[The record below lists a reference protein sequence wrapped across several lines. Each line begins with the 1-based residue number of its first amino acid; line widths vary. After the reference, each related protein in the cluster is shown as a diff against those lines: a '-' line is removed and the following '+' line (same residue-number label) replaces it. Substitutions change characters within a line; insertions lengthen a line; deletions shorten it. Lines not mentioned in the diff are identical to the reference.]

1 MDTLTSIQNALAGM
15 SDKDIAQFAVFLAA
29 KAGEGSTDA
38 PASFVRQYVGARYVP
53 VFADPLEWDSGRG
66 YEALTIVTHQGNSY
80 TSMQPVPLG
89 VDIANAEYWAMTG
102 NFNAQIDAYIKEV
115 QAFDQRIR
123 NNEQGVSDNMAA
135 IAEEVRNRQ
144 TAITAESNE
153 RKEADVKLRDDLS
166 EMIANVNAQSIL
178 SLYKNKN
185 CVWVGD
191 SFTTGVG
198 ADPRAN
204 RVSTVFC
211 KAMEMTE
218 FNYGV
223 GASGWIWGTS
233 SNEPY
238 IAQVRKA
245 YNAMTAEQRENTAM
259 VVLPGTS
266 TDVSHGSSSNQIG
279 AAAVQCAQEASKLFP
294 NAVVYVIPMIWDKAL
309 FTYTAYDATVEIC
322 DQINKAVIPRV
333 KMDEDSYTWLL
344 GRYAFYTSD
353 NVHPNNTGYAV
364 WAAKMIS
371 SILGS
376 ANTAGYINSFTS
388 SYGTWNKKTYYLK
401 NGFVWL
407 PGYKITEVSD
417 TGGDVN
423 IGTLPNNIRPQY
435 DQHTGL
441 FSGGEAVGYVTYQ
454 SDGTILMT
462 HSARDAT
469 KRTYFNIGPSFWPI
483 YGVR

>member
-1 MDTLTSIQNALAGM
+1 MGNSTAIEKALAGM
-15 SDKDIAQFAVFLAA
+15 SEKDIAQFAAFLAA
-29 KAGEGSTDA
+29 KVGKGGTDA

-53 VFADPLEWDSGRG
+53 KFHDPLEWSSEIA

-80 TSMQPVPLG
+80 TSMQPVPSG
-89 VDIANAEYWAMTG
+89 VDIANTDYWAMTG
-102 NFNAQIDAYIKEV
+102 NFNAQIEAYINEV
-115 QAFDQRIR
+115 QTFDHRIR
-123 NNEQGVSDNMAA
+123 ANERGVANNTKA
-135 IAEEVRNRQ
+135 IETEARNRQ
-144 TAITAESNE
+144 TAINE
-153 RKEADVKLRDDLS
+153 EMEARKAADVELRGDLS
-166 EMIANVNAQSIL
+166 EMIANVNAQNIL
-178 SLYKNKN
+178 SLYKGKN

-198 ADPRAN
+198 ADPSSK

-211 KAMEMTE
+211 NAMEMTE

-233 SNEPY
+233 TNEPY

-266 TDVSHGSSSNQIG
+266 TDVSRGSSSKNIG
-279 AAAVQCAQEASKLFP
+279 AAAVQCALEASKLFP

-309 FTYTAYDATVEIC
+309 FTIVAYDTTVEIC
-322 DQINKAVIPRV
+322 DQLNKAKVPRL
-333 KMDEDSYTWLL
+333 KLDEDSYTWLL
-344 GRYAFYTSD
+344 GRYDFYTSD

-364 WAAKMIS
+364 WASKMVS

-376 ANTAGYINSFTS
+376 ANTAGYINSFS
-388 SYGTWNKKTYYLK
+388 SNWGTWNRKTYYLK
-401 NGFVWL
+401 NGFVML
-407 PGYKITEVSD
+407 PGYRITGVSD
-417 TGGDVN
+417 SGGDVN
-423 IGTLPNNIRPQY
+423 IGTLPANIRPQL
-435 DQHTGL
+435 DVHGAL
-441 FSGGEAVGYVTYQ
+441 FSGGEAVGYVTW
-454 SDGTILMT
+454 GANGIILLT

-469 KRTYFNIGPSFWPI
+469 TRTYFNLAPVFWPI

>member
-1 MDTLTSIQNALAGM
+1 MGNPNAIEKALSGM
-15 SDKDIAQFAVFLAA
+15 SDKDIAQFAAFLAA

-53 VFADPLEWDSGRG
+53 VFADPLEWDNGRG

-80 TSMQPVPLG
+80 TSMQPVPPG
-89 VDIANAEYWAMTG
+89 VDIANADYWAMTG
-102 NFNAQIDAYIKEV
+102 NFNAQIDAYIREV
-115 QAFDQRIR
+115 QAFDQRILA
-123 NNEQGVSDNMAA
+123 NEQGVAANMEA
-135 IAEEVRNRQ
+135 IEEEARNRQ
-144 TAITAESNE
+144 MAFTI
-153 RKEADVKLRDDLS
+153 EANARVAADTELRDELS
-166 EMIANVNAQSIL
+166 EMIANVNAQNIL

-198 ADPRAN
+198 ADPRTN
-204 RVSTVFC
+204 RVSSVFC

-266 TDVSHGSSSNQIG
+266 TDVSHGSSSKQIG
-279 AAAVQCAQEASKLFP
+279 AAAVQCAKEASKLFP

-309 FTYTAYDATVEIC
+309 FTTNAYDTTVEIC
-322 DQINKAVIPRV
+322 DQINKAKIPHV
-333 KMDEDSYTWLL
+333 KLDEDSYTWLL
-344 GRYAFYTSD
+344 GRYDFYTSD

-364 WAAKMIS
+364 WASKMIS

-376 ANTAGYINSFTS
+376 ANTVGYINSFS
-388 SYGTWNKKTYYLK
+388 SNWGNWNRKIYYLK
-401 NGFVWL
+401 NGFVML
-407 PGYKITEVSD
+407 PGYRITGVSD
-417 TGGDVN
+417 AGGDVN
-423 IGTLPNNIRPQY
+423 IGTLPNNIRPQL
-435 DQHTGL
+435 DVHGAL
-441 FSGGEAVGYVTYQ
+441 FSGGEAVGYVTWGAN
-454 SDGTILMT
+454 GTILLT

-469 KRTYFNIGPSFWPI
+469 TRSYFNLAPVFWPI

>member
-1 MDTLTSIQNALAGM
+1 MANAKNQLEEYVRSLGPEEL
-15 SDKDIAQFAVFLAA
+15 AQFAAFIAA
-29 KAGEGSTDA
+29 RAGASPDA
-38 PASFVRQYVGARYVP
+38 PAPGVRQYVGARYVP
-53 VFADPLEWDSGRG
+53 VFADPLEWSNQTD
-66 YEALTIVTHQGNSY
+66 YEPLTVVTYQGNSY
-80 TSMQPVPLG
+80 TSMQSVPAG
-89 VDIANAEYWAMTG
+89 IDIANTEYWAQTG
-102 NFNAQIDAYIKEV
+102 NYNAQIEAYRQEV
-115 QAFDQRIR
+115 LAYDGRITV
-123 NNEQGVSDNMAA
+123 NANA
-135 IAEEVRNRQ
+135 IAAETKARIAGDEEVMQ
-144 TAITAESNE
+144 ELS
-153 RKEADVKLRDDLS
+153 KL
-166 EMIANVNAQSIL
+166 IAQVNQQNIF
-178 SLYKNKN
+178 SLYNGKN

-198 ADPRAN
+198 ASPVEK

-211 KAMEMTE
+211 NAMGMNEY
-218 FNYGV
+218 NYGV
-223 GASGWIWGTS
+223 GASGWIWGTA

-238 IAQVRKA
+238 ITQVQNA
-245 YNAMTAEQRENTAM
+245 YNAMTVKQRENTAM

-266 TDVSHGSSSNQIG
+266 TDVSHGSDGKAIG
-279 AAAVQCAQEASKLFP
+279 AAAVQCAQKASQLFS
-294 NAVVYVIPMIWDKAL
+294 NAVIYIIPMIWDKAL

-322 DQINKAVIPRV
+322 DQINKASIPRV

-344 GRYAFYTSD
+344 GRYDYYTSD

-407 PGYKITEVSD
+407 PGYKITGVSD
-417 TGGDVN
+417 AGGDVN

-454 SDGTILMT
+454 TNGTILMT
-462 HSARDAT
+462 HSERDKT
-469 KRTYFNIGPSFWPI
+469 TRTYFNIGPAFWPI